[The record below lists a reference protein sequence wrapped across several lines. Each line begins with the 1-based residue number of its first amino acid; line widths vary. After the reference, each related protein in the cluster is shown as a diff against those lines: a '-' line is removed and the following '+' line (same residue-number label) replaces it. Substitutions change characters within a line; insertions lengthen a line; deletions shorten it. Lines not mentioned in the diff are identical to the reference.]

1 MQAHI
6 VQLKKTLNR
15 RGIHPWIFSG
25 AINKVEG
32 KVQAGDMVRV
42 EDVEGHFVG
51 YGHYSPES
59 SIRVRL
65 LSFVETQPADDDWI
79 INQVKKAC
87 ERRFIISSAVK
98 TDSFRLVHAEGDGLP
113 GLIVDRYGDYLALQA
128 LTVGM
133 DRIKGKI
140 AKALME
146 IAHAKGVHEKC
157 DEDMRNREGLP
168 SAEGVLAGS
177 AAPDEII
184 IHENS
189 QRFVINLATGQ
200 KTGFFLDQRDNRR
213 KVAEIVPGGLD
224 WLDCFCY
231 SGGFSVNSLSKK
243 PRSLTLVDSSDKA
256 LSLAKK
262 NLELN
267 DGLSENTRFLKDNA
281 FSLLRQFRDKGE
293 TFDVIILDPPK
304 LAPTKSHLENAIKAY
319 KDINILGLKLLRPGG
334 FLATFSC
341 SNAMDRE
348 TFKRT
353 LSWAASDS
361 GRDVRI
367 LESLGQSFDHPIV
380 LHIPESEYLKG
391 FLCQV

>member
-1 MQAHI
+1 MQTPVVH
-6 VQLKKTLNR
+6 LKKTLNR

-25 AINKVEG
+25 AVARVEG
-32 KVQAGDMVRV
+32 NARSGDMVRV
-42 EDVEGHFVG
+42 EDIERRFVG

-65 LSFVETQPADDDWI
+65 LSFIEAQPADDAWI

-87 ERRFIISSAVK
+87 DRRFLIATSGN

-133 DRIKGKI
+133 DRAKGKI
-140 AKALME
+140 AKALLE

-157 DEDMRNREGLP
+157 DEEMRNREGLP
-168 SAEGVLAGS
+168 SVEGVLAGS
-177 AAPDEII
+177 SAPDEIFI
-184 IHENS
+184 TENS
-189 QRFVINLATGQ
+189 RRFVISLAAGQ
-200 KTGFFLDQRDNRR
+200 KTGFFLDQRDNRK
-213 KVAEIVPGGLD
+213 KVAELVPGGLD

-231 SGGFSVNSLSKK
+231 SGGFSVNALSKT
-243 PRSLTLVDSSDKA
+243 PRSLTLVDSSEHA
-256 LSLAKK
+256 LALARK
-262 NLELN
+262 NLEIN
-267 DGLSENTRFLKDNA
+267 NVVSGNTRFLKDNA

-304 LAPTKSHLENAIKAY
+304 LAPTKAHLENATKAY
-319 KDINILGLKLLRPGG
+319 KDINLLGLKLLRPGG

-353 LSWAASDS
+353 LSWAVNDS

-380 LHIPESEYLKG
+380 PHIPESEYLKG